1 MSDYTYVGTELELFA
16 DATVW
21 KSYLYRRI
29 VPYLGAEVL
38 EVGAGLGTT
47 TRFLCRGDHRR
58 WVCLEPD
65 PALAGRLERSIRDGE
80 LPGCCSAVVGTLDQI
95 GDGGSFDTVLYIDVL
110 EHIEDDRGEL
120 ARAAETLKVGGRVV
134 VLSPAHNC
142 LYSPFDE
149 EIGHYR
155 RYSSRA
161 LRSITPPSLE
171 LVRLEYLDAVG
182 LLASSTNRLLLRQSR
197 PTARQIA
204 IWDKGMVR
212 LSRWLD
218 PLLGYNFGKSV
229 LGVWRRRK
237 AV

>member
-21 KSYLYRRI
+21 KSYLRRRI
-29 VPYLGAEVL
+29 APYLGAEVL

-47 TRFLCRGDHRR
+47 TRFLCCGDHRR

-65 PALAGRLERSIRDGE
+65 PALAGRLERTIRDGE
-80 LPGCCSAVVGTLDQI
+80 LPGCCSAVVGVLDQI
-95 GDGGSFDTVLYIDVL
+95 EAAGLFDTALYIDVL
-110 EHIEDDRGEL
+110 EHIKDDRGEL
-120 ARAAETLKVGGRVV
+120 GRAAATLKAGGHVV
-134 VLSPAHNC
+134 VLSPAHDW
-142 LYSPFDE
+142 LYSPFDK

-155 RYSSRA
+155 RYSHRA
-161 LRSITPPSLE
+161 LRAITPPSLE

-182 LLASSTNRLLLRQSR
+182 LLASSANRLLLRQSR

-218 PLLGYNFGKSV
+218 PLLGHNLGKSV
-229 LGVWRRRK
+229 LGVWRRREGG
-237 AV
+237 